1 MKKNIISVAL
11 ATACAFSLMST
22 ANAADGLIDFT
33 GSVVGNTCKI
43 NGGTGQNFT
52 VNLPPVSAATLA
64 TAGSWAGR
72 TPFQIKLTDCTP
84 ATGKVHALFELGP
97 TINTTTGRLIVD
109 AGGAEKVEI
118 GLLNS
123 AFQPIVA
130 GAADGSQNTE
140 ILDIDNGNATMNFVA
155 QYESLGGAKPG
166 AANSRVHYTIIYQ

>member
-1 MKKNIISVAL
+1 MKKNVLSIAL
-11 ATACAFSLMST
+11 ATVSAFSIMST
-22 ANAADGLIDFT
+22 ANAADGQIDFT
-33 GSVVGNTCKI
+33 GSVVGNTCTI

-72 TPFQIKLTDCTP
+72 TPFQIKLTNCTP
-84 ATGKVHALFELGP
+84 ESGKVHALFEAGP
-97 TINTTTGRLIVD
+97 TINSKTGLLIVD
-109 AGGAEKVEI
+109 PNGAEKVEI

-123 AFQPIVA
+123 AYEPIVA

-140 ILDIDNGNATMNFVA
+140 VLDIDSGSATMNFVA

-166 AANSRVHYTIIYQ
+166 SANSRVHYTIIYQ